1 METVFI
7 SCGETSGDRYAA
19 EIIRACESLNQVS
32 FIGNGGHHFEEAGGT
47 LLHNVVKKSTIG
59 FIEPLF
65 KIPFFLRVL
74 NHTKAVIKKKKIKTV
89 IIIDHQGFNI
99 PLAKWCKAN
108 NIRVISF
115 IAPQFWMWGQ
125 QKQAQKFVSYCDQI
139 VCIFKKEYEYYKAI
153 NPTKVIHVDHPLISA
168 LPTKEKRATK
178 VIGLFPGSRVQEIKY
193 CLPIMLNV
201 VKEVTSLNDGYSFKL
216 AVASKEMEPLINS
229 QLTDATIELVRDS
242 RQLISESYVSLVASG
257 TVSLEHAIIGTP
269 CIVMYK
275 FSKLSYFI
283 AAMIVLKKLK
293 ENCYGFMALPNILSK
308 KEVCPEFLQ
317 DKANPSAILKALEK
331 ILRNKTDYLEMVERF
346 KLIQSTLIANS
357 NPFDEIKKIITRQ
370 SFNK

>member
-125 QKQAQKFVSYCDQI
+125 QKKP
-139 VCIFKKEYEYYKAI
+139 K
-153 NPTKVIHVDHPLISA
+153 
-168 LPTKEKRATK
+168 
-178 VIGLFPGSRVQEIKY
+178 
-193 CLPIMLNV
+193 
-201 VKEVTSLNDGYSFKL
+201 SL
-216 AVASKEMEPLINS
+216 
-229 QLTDATIELVRDS
+229 
-242 RQLISESYVSLVASG
+242 
-257 TVSLEHAIIGTP
+257 
-269 CIVMYK
+269 
-275 FSKLSYFI
+275 
-283 AAMIVLKKLK
+283 
-293 ENCYGFMALPNILSK
+293 
-308 KEVCPEFLQ
+308 
-317 DKANPSAILKALEK
+317 
-331 ILRNKTDYLEMVERF
+331 
-346 KLIQSTLIANS
+346 
-357 NPFDEIKKIITRQ
+357 
-370 SFNK
+370 